1 MPLYLKYEDKH
12 QNLPGM
18 TLFSDSRLGE
28 WSKQTGI
35 YVSPGVDF
43 DTGVVNVVLW
53 LHGFFVHGT
62 EGLFFKDRSKLREQ
76 VLAAGKSVVL
86 VAPWLG
92 HGQQGASAAFYAG
105 VGDLKGSW
113 GESYLNQVLNAL
125 RPNPAKYARS
135 NLTLAG
141 LTQLADTR
149 PLLRLGKLVIACHSG
164 GGAGM
169 RNLVGALGRYR
180 NNLAE
185 CWGFDCLYG
194 QGGAIDDASFWYNW
208 AIGGNGRPLHI
219 YYGSSTVPQSVK
231 LDLMGQGLATAQ
243 GALRDPEGPNVQRV
257 NVTLGIPAGRPIY
270 DLMGVDDL
278 LDMPA
283 PRRSRASKTNFVAMA
298 ANNLIKNAHW
308 PADPME
314 MHYGIAREGLR
325 ERLKI
330 SPFL

>member
-1 MPLYLKYEDKH
+1 MPLYLKSDPKH

-18 TLFSDSRLGE
+18 TFFSDSLLGE
-28 WSKQTGI
+28 WSKQTAV
-35 YVSPGVDF
+35 YVAPGVDF
-43 DTGVVNVVLW
+43 DSGVVNVVLW

-62 EGLFFKDRSKLREQ
+62 ESLFFKDRSKLREQ
-76 VLAAGKSVVL
+76 VLASGKSVVL

-105 VGDLKGSW
+105 VADLKGSF
-113 GESYLNQVLNAL
+113 GESYINQVLHAL

-135 NLTLAG
+135 NLTLDG
-141 LTQLADTR
+141 LVKSTDMR

-169 RNLVGALGRYR
+169 RNLVGALGRYAK
-180 NNLAE
+180 NLTE

-219 YYGSSTVPQSVK
+219 YYGSSTTPQSVK
-231 LDLMGQGLATAQ
+231 LDLMGQGLATPQ
-243 GALRDPEGPNVQRV
+243 GTLRDPEGPNVQRV

-270 DLMGVDDL
+270 DLMGVEGL

-283 PRRSRASKTNFVAMA
+283 PKRPRGAKDSFVAVA
-298 ANNLIKNAHW
+298 ANNLLRNARW
-308 PADPME
+308 PADTGE
-314 MHYGIAREGLR
+314 MHYAIARDGLR
-325 ERLKI
+325 ERLKA
-330 SPFL
+330 SSFL